1 MKKILF
7 SLLAILLM
15 GAGVMAQTNIYT
27 LVRSESELSVG
38 DKILVVGYDDNGTA
52 FAMSNQKT
60 NNRNAVEI
68 ESNGGDITTVV
79 AMDPASTTEPY
90 ELTLGGVS
98 GAWTFFDALNNGYLY
113 AAGGGN
119 YLKTQTNN
127 DEKGEWNMT
136 FSDDNGIVMESNGN
150 VEQNLMRYNVTSTL
164 FGCYKP
170 SSSVV
175 NLVYIFKSGGS
186 PTIDPEPSNY
196 PTNFIAEVENNTVNI
211 EWEASVGSQLPR
223 GYLVVGSTGTIDVP
237 VDGVPVIND
246 TDASD
251 GTVAYNVLSGTE
263 VEFHGLPA
271 NSTFTFAIF
280 PFTNNLANID
290 YKTDGSYPTA
300 TATIGDIY
308 SVLYADFA
316 TGLAPFT
323 AFNVEGEQV
332 WTTSTYGGIPFAK
345 MSGYSSGAAY
355 DNEDWLI
362 TPNLFANGT
371 YQTLT
376 VSFMNAYSYEGNP
389 LKVYMSTTYDGVS
402 DPNEFDWNDVTARF
416 SWSGGDY
423 EWETT
428 EEEFTN
434 FGGATKLY
442 FAFVYTSTTA
452 AASTWE
458 VAAVQILGTGYNTV
472 SENDAKSFSIYPNPA
487 SSQISVKA
495 ERETEIQIM
504 DMTGRIVLNVNAVEG
519 INRINVS
526 ELESGVYFV
535 RMNGSAVKFV
545 KE

>member
-7 SLLAILLM
+7 SLLATMLM
-15 GAGVMAQTNIYT
+15 GIGAMAQTCTYT
-27 LVRSESELSVG
+27 MITSEAELNSG
-38 DKILVVGYDDNGTA
+38 DKVILVGFNDAGDA
-52 FAMSNQKT
+52 FAMSYQKP
-60 NNRNAVEI
+60 NNRHAVEV
-68 ESNGGDITTVV
+68 ETEGGTITTSV
-79 AMDPASTTEPY
+79 AVDPSSQTEPF
-90 ELTLGGVS
+90 ELTAALVGDD
-98 GAWTFFDALNNGYLY
+98 WTFFDELNNGYLY

-119 YLKTQTNN
+119 YLKTQTTN
-127 DEKGEWNMT
+127 DAKGMWKLT
-136 FSDDNGIVMESNGN
+136 FEPDGGIVFESEGD
-150 VEQNLMRYNVTSTL
+150 VEQNLMRYNIASTL

-170 SSSVV
+170 SSTVV
-175 NLVYIFKSGGS
+175 ALVYIFKVGGA
-186 PTIDPEPSNY
+186 PVIDPEPSNY
-196 PTNFIAEVENNTVNI
+196 PTNFIAELENNTVDL
-211 EWEASVGSQLPR
+211 EWEASVGPQLPR
-223 GYLVVGSTGTIDVP
+223 GYLVVGSTGAINVP

-271 NSTFTFAIF
+271 NSTLTFAIF

-300 TATIGDIY
+300 TVTTGDIY

-316 TGLAPFT
+316 TSLAPFT

-332 WTTSTYGGIPFAK
+332 WTTSVYGGIPFAK
-345 MSGYSSGAAY
+345 MSGYASGAAY

-376 VSFMNAYSYEGNP
+376 LSFMNAYSYEGNP
-389 LKVYMSTTYDGVS
+389 LKVCMSTTYDGVS
-402 DPNEFDWNDVTARF
+402 DPNEFDWTDVTARF

-428 EEEFTN
+428 DAEFTDLS
-434 FGGATKLY
+434 GATKMY

-458 VAAVQILGTGYNTV
+458 VAAVQILGTGYNAV
-472 SENDAKSFSIYPNPA
+472 GENEATSFNLYPNPA
-487 SSQISVKA
+487 SNQINVNA
-495 ERETEIQIM
+495 DRETEIQIL
-504 DMTGRIVLNVNAVEG
+504 DMTGRTVLNVNAVEG

-535 RMNGSAVKFV
+535 RMNGTAVKFV